1 MIKKHQN
8 QILMKYF
15 FINIQFQSSIESY
28 KKEIEKIT
36 ILENEKNNLIEEKN
50 NLQTLYDDMKIKCDN
65 LQTQYDDLD
74 KNNQNV
80 LK

>member
-15 FINIQFQSSIESY
+15 FINIQFQSSVESY

-36 ILENEKNNLIEEKN
+36 ILENEKN

-65 LQTQYDDLD
+65 LQTQYDELD